1 MAIKTQI
8 EEDEFEYIEI
18 PLFATA
24 KDMEKS
30 IELDEDI
37 VIKIESQDND

>member
-24 KDMEKS
+24 KIWK
-30 IELDEDI
+30 
-37 VIKIESQDND
+37 KA